1 MKQFAK
7 GEEMKIAISLVL
19 SVLYWLLE
27 SYISMTSL
35 SISFFDALVYHNLI
49 TKIFVVA
56 AFFALPHIPFYK
68 NFQELSET
76 SEDNELEVFKKV
88 SQVITSP
95 IPINSQINQISF
107 LVRSHLKTPC
117 VFIGEY
123 QTNEILILNTDPNLK
138 EFGVKE
144 RYNPYA
150 ENLKENSIDYILSL
164 FFLEKRD
171 FLTQE
176 VHTIDGPYQGYF
188 SALTREN
195 SSKPFGVIVILS
207 EKEENFEH
215 IIKGLSELI
224 AFSISLHQR
233 KVASEKFQ
241 EQLLQKDD
249 SLGIPTNTVLQTII
263 EREYHRF
270 LRYES
275 NLSLIVIEIDHIQNL
290 QNIFSSEIILELKKE
305 FSKLITK
312 NIRATDTFGKWTENR
327 FAIVASSIDFR
338 SARSLAK
345 KLALLLANHRFAKVG
360 KITCSYGLTSLAKDD
375 TIVTFRKR
383 AEDALNE
390 AIKKGGNA
398 VEVKILV

>member
-1 MKQFAK
+1 MKQFVK
-7 GEEMKIAISLVL
+7 KENMKIVISLAL
-19 SVLYWLLE
+19 SVLYLLLE
-27 SYISMTSL
+27 SYITATSL
-35 SISFFDALVYHNLI
+35 SIAFFDALLYHNLI
-49 TKIFVVA
+49 IKIFVIA
-56 AFFALPHIPFYK
+56 AFLILPQIHFHK
-68 NFQELSET
+68 NTQENSEA
-76 SEDNELEVFKKV
+76 SEDIELEVFKKV

-95 IPINSQINQISF
+95 IPIISQVNQISA
-107 LVRSHLKTPC
+107 LVKSHLKTPC
-117 VFIGEY
+117 VFIAEY

-138 EFGVKE
+138 EFGIKE
-144 RYNPYA
+144 KYSPYA
-150 ENLKENSIDYILSL
+150 ENLQENSIEYILSL

-171 FLTQE
+171 FLTQKVE
-176 VHTIDGPYQGYF
+176 TLDGPYQAYF

-195 SSKPFGVIVILS
+195 SSKPFGIIVILS

-215 IIKGLSELI
+215 IIKGLSALI
-224 AFSISLHQR
+224 AFSISLHQ
-233 KVASEKFQ
+233 KKIASEKFQ

-249 SLGIPTNTVLQTII
+249 TLGIPTNTVLQTII

-275 NLSLIVIEIDHIQNL
+275 NLSLIIIEIDHIQNL
-290 QNIFSSEIILELKKE
+290 QNIFSAEVILELKKE

-345 KLALLLANHRFAKVG
+345 KLTSLLANHRFVKVG
-360 KITCSYGLTSLAKDD
+360 KITCSYGVTSLATEDK
-375 TIVTFRKR
+375 IATFRKR

-398 VEVKILV
+398 IEVKILV